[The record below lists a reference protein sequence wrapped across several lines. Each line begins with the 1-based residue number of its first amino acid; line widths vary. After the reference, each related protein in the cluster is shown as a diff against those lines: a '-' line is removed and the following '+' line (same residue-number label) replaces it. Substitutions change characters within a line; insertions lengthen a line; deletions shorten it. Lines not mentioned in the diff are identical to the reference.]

1 MGYNFFGNKY
11 HVVQERQKPR
21 RKDLDGMS
29 PSEFKTFLKKN
40 GFHVRRDFFK
50 TGSVATKGSRF
61 YRLRWWDDGYNDF
74 AVFVV
79 DVSTTKSRFDR
90 WANSVHNV
98 LSIDEFRLKKL
109 RHLRSTNND

>member
-1 MGYNFFGNKY
+1 MGYHYFGKKY
-11 HVVQERQKPR
+11 HVTKSRQKPR

-74 AVFVV
+74 TGFVV
-79 DVSTTKSRFDR
+79 DVSTPKSRFDR
-90 WANSVHNV
+90 WANSVHSV
-98 LSIDEFRLKKL
+98 LSIDEFKTQKTK
-109 RHLRSTNND
+109 HITAI